1 MKLNAKVKKIE
12 KMKKNTK
19 GITLVA
25 LVVTIIVLLILA
37 GVAISLTIGQN
48 GIITR
53 VQMAVVINENA
64 SVYEQLQLKAADYQM
79 ENITNNTELEILTR
93 LKEDGYVHADNSVNV
108 ENLMGRR
115 MQTGNGS
122 IEDGDV
128 YVLEQRQETA
138 TSVTSDATSSLKY
151 YLIYYGENNSTNTNL
166 GLAFE
171 GKTEEEFYE
180 PTDESYFEFDE
191 DTGGIALKDAA
202 SYYNTPKE
210 SAINRVIGLK
220 TLVIPSSFNGNSVTS
235 IGILY
240 GYRDNPKLSGAV
252 ACLGINATDVETI
265 ILPNTIKSLV
275 DGSTSYNNAGA
286 FYNCTSLKEI
296 ILSDNLENI
305 GDKAFVNCT
314 SLKKVII
321 PEKVERIGNGA
332 FYRCLALT
340 TITIPANVKNMGNA
354 VFDGCTSLETIN
366 VPFNKGEQPEGWY
379 SSWSAGCNA
388 KIVYAD
394 GTEEQL

>member
-128 YVLEQRQETA
+128 YVLEQRQRTASSA
-138 TSVTSDATSSLKY
+138 TSDTNSSMDY
-151 YLIYYGENNSTNTNL
+151 YLIYYDEDKTEMNL
-166 GLAFE
+166 GMAFE
-171 GKTEEEFYE
+171 FKEPMYRLQPTEFFYE
-180 PTDESYFEFDE
+180 EDGKDFYEESFVLLDRNDNLVEFGDRVVIKQNGTTYFD
-191 DTGGIALKDAA
+191 
-202 SYYNTPKE
+202 
-210 SAINRVIGLK
+210 
-220 TLVIPSSFNGNSVTS
+220 GNATEY
-235 IGILY
+235 IIDNILY
-240 GYRDNPKLSGAV
+240 IDN
-252 ACLGINATDVETI
+252 INFELDNAW
-265 ILPNTIKSLV
+265 NKS
-275 DGSTSYNNAGA
+275 
-286 FYNCTSLKEI
+286 EI
-296 ILSDNLENI
+296 IE
-305 GDKAFVNCT
+305 
-314 SLKKVII
+314 
-321 PEKVERIGNGA
+321 
-332 FYRCLALT
+332 
-340 TITIPANVKNMGNA
+340 ITAYK
-354 VFDGCTSLETIN
+354 DG
-366 VPFNKGEQPEGWY
+366 VPY
-379 SSWSAGCNA
+379 SWSGY
-388 KIVYAD
+388 VSWPV
-394 GTEEQL
+394 